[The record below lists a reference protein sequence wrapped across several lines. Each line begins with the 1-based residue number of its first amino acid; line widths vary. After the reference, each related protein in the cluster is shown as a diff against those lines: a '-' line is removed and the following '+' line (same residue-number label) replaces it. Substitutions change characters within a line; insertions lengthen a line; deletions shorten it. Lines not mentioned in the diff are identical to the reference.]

1 MMNRVELISEI
12 KKFFKLEELVCKHV
26 MNKYNETQM
35 WSFFSTQALE
45 TLLVL
50 RRDIIKK
57 PFIINNWKSP
67 SGNYTQRGLRCNL
80 CQIPKEKTRLEKVY
94 MSAHCTGNAFDIT
107 VVGMSAEEA
116 RKLIDL
122 NKHKL
127 PYPIRLERD
136 VTWLHFDVYDMGTWD
151 KITYFKG

>member
-26 MNKYNETQM
+26 MNKYNETQI

-67 SGNYTQRGLRCNL
+67 SGNYTQ
-80 CQIPKEKTRLEKVY
+80 RLEKVY

-127 PYPIRLERD
+127 PYPIRLEKD